1 MHEVLVN
8 RLGGLSLPRK
18 GVVRLTDRPD
28 MTLDVYRGRKTTTQ
42 HNNVTAIPSLN
53 HSLFDAWLNSFHLKA
68 CIIKINKYNQAFSL
82 FYEFRNSEFRIRN
95 SEFRIRNCEE
105 VWK

>member
-18 GVVRLTDRPD
+18 SVVRLTDRPA

-42 HNNVTAIPSLN
+42 QQQQCSSGSGLIQRCQTRSWVVPYTVNVELQ
-53 HSLFDAWLNSFHLKA
+53 WLEHL
-68 CIIKINKYNQAFSL
+68 L
-82 FYEFRNSEFRIRN
+82 DYENIFETGVVRDDE
-95 SEFRIRNCEE
+95 C
-105 VWK
+105 